1 MTLALFA
8 LATVSCGFHLRG
20 TWTGTLPESLLRLRV
35 AVQGSKL
42 ANDPLLVLA
51 KNAIQNDPR
60 AEITTDTAAPELVL
74 FSETSDTQVL
84 SVGSSGR
91 ASGYM
96 LRYELSFRV
105 TDAKGFD
112 LIEPQTIRLI
122 RDYTFDPTNV
132 LAKEQEEQDLR
143 RGMQR
148 DAVQQVMRRLSRY
161 KPKE

>member
-1 MTLALFA
+1 M
-8 LATVSCGFHLRG
+8 
-20 TWTGTLPESLLRLRV
+20 RLRV

-60 AEITTDTAAPELVL
+60 AQITTDTAAPELVL